1 MSENSSRSNQPEGEP
16 SDESILAH
24 PVFNLMRWLANNPLG
39 EELARELA
47 LNYFRRYGATQ
58 VRLSVTD
65 EEGALHFVGVFGA
78 DTVVTGDSQDINEWQ
93 ARTDEIANVEI
104 GPDGLGWSSSGRYL
118 QASLNE
124 FGNRRG
130 WITIGFIEPHGKN
143 QLKVEQLLKI
153 LKQVVAMHMV
163 ALIRQSPL
171 VLGGRRSPVD
181 RDAFSPRQ
189 LSILQGMIQG
199 KTNNELALELGFSVS
214 TVRHETM
221 RIFELLNVSD
231 RREAARDALERGIF

>member
-1 MSENSSRSNQPEGEP
+1 MGSEMCIR
-16 SDESILAH
+16 D
-24 PVFNLMRWLANNPLG
+24 R
-39 EELARELA
+39 
-47 LNYFRRYGATQ
+47 
-58 VRLSVTD
+58 
-65 EEGALHFVGVFGA
+65 
-78 DTVVTGDSQDINEWQ
+78 
-93 ARTDEIANVEI
+93 
-104 GPDGLGWSSSGRYL
+104 
-118 QASLNE
+118 
-124 FGNRRG
+124 
-130 WITIGFIEPHGKN
+130 
-143 QLKVEQLLKI
+143 LLKI

-199 KTNNELALELGFSVS
+199 KTNNELAQELGFSVS

-231 RREAARDALERGIF
+231 RREAAREALERGIF